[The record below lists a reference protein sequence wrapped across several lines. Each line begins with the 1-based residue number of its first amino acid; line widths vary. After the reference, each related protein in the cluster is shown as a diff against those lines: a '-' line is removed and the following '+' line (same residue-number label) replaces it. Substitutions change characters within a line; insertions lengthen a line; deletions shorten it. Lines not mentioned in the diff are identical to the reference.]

1 MSFISLSHAN
11 NENVLVFN
19 NFLDDVQFFSS
30 QFDALASKYK
40 TTLRGKK
47 EVGKDK
53 FFLNWKTF
61 RGDGLEENSSTT
73 LHCTVVG
80 GETIAV
86 KINFKVV
93 KVLKNINF
101 LNFYLFL

>member
-40 TTLRGKK
+40 TTLGGKK

-61 RGDGLEENSSTT
+61 
-73 LHCTVVG
+73 
-80 GETIAV
+80 
-86 KINFKVV
+86 
-93 KVLKNINF
+93 
-101 LNFYLFL
+101 

>member
-53 FFLNWKTF
+53 FFFLIGRLF
-61 RGDGLEENSSTT
+61 EEMDWRRIP
-73 LHCTVVG
+73 LLLCTAQWWEG
-80 GETIAV
+80 RH
-86 KINFKVV
+86 
-93 KVLKNINF
+93 
-101 LNFYLFL
+101 